1 MPTDIVELCI
11 AACCIF
17 GMALVRSKALVPR
30 DGLDRATRAIAT
42 GMACTVLLAI
52 TNSTAFLL
60 NSALLPHTSLQ
71 PSTLATMH
79 PLFVM
84 AIGAV
89 VVVIAIAITQKI
101 HAALHQ
107 LLASLAAAIVQTTLL
122 LAAVTALLAPPQNI
136 FHAMLTAVGAGF
148 GFTLLLQLCVMI
160 VAPLDAAR
168 LAATAAP
175 RQKSPLRAT
184 LLRIA
189 EDNPAPTLL
198 LGGLL
203 AVLAVALN
211 ATR

>member
-17 GMALVRSKALVPR
+17 GMALVRSKALAPR

-60 NSALLPHTSLQ
+60 NNALLPLASLP
-71 PSTLATMH
+71 PSTMATTH
-79 PLFVM
+79 PLIVI
-84 AIGAV
+84 AVGAV
-89 VVVIAIAITQKI
+89 VVVMTIAITQKV

-107 LLASLAAAIVQTTLL
+107 LLASLAAAIVQTILL

-136 FHAMLTAVGAGF
+136 FHAALTAVGAGF
-148 GFTLLLQLCVMI
+148 GFTLLLQLCVVI
-160 VAPLDAAR
+160 IAPLDAAR
-168 LAATAAP
+168 HAAATAP
-175 RQKSPLRAT
+175 RQTSPLRAT

-189 EDNPAPTLL
+189 EDSSAPTLL
-198 LGGLL
+198 LGSLL

-211 ATR
+211 AAR